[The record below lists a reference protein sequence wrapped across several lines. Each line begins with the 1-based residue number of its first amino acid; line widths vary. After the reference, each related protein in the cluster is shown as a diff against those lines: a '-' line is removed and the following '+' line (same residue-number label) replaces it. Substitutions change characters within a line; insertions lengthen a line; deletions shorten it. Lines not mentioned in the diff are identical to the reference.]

1 MPPPPLP
8 QLLFS
13 NALRNMQSSQEH
25 FKQNFME
32 ILWRRGESECI
43 QSGQLENT
51 IWEKKVQGNAG
62 KVNRGLEAMSSSR
75 LLCLKFLKI
84 TNSLVC
90 YQWPK
95 VSSPP
100 HYPSTNLHHSL
111 FVCLTLHKMDI
122 SVRRT
127 PLESVL
133 CPSYH
138 LIESQMKGVKK
149 GKNQLFRCWPF
160 YRTVTVL

>member
-1 MPPPPLP
+1 
-8 QLLFS
+8 
-13 NALRNMQSSQEH
+13 
-25 FKQNFME
+25 ME
-32 ILWRRGESECI
+32 AGGGGGGGWGRGDSECI
-43 QSGQLENT
+43 QYGQLENT
-51 IWEKKVQGNAG
+51 KWERKVQGNAG
-62 KVNRGLEAMSSSR
+62 KVNRGLETTSSSR
-75 LLCLKFLKI
+75 YSFLKFLKI
-84 TNSLVC
+84 TDSLVC

-95 VSSPP
+95 MSSPP

>member
-1 MPPPPLP
+1 MPPPAHP

-13 NALRNMQSSQEH
+13 NALRNIQSSQEH
-25 FKQNFME
+25 LKQNFME

-100 HYPSTNLHHSL
+100 HYPSTNLRHSL

-122 SVRRT
+122 SLRRT
-127 PLESVL
+127 PIELAVSV
-133 CPSYH
+133 
-138 LIESQMKGVKK
+138 
-149 GKNQLFRCWPF
+149 
-160 YRTVTVL
+160 

>member
-1 MPPPPLP
+1 
-8 QLLFS
+8 
-13 NALRNMQSSQEH
+13 
-25 FKQNFME
+25 ME
-32 ILWRRGESECI
+32 AGGGGGGGGGGGESECI
-43 QSGQLENT
+43 QYGQLENT
-51 IWEKKVQGNAG
+51 KWERKVQGNAG

-122 SVRRT
+122 SLRRT
-127 PLESVL
+127 PIELAVSV
-133 CPSYH
+133 
-138 LIESQMKGVKK
+138 
-149 GKNQLFRCWPF
+149 
-160 YRTVTVL
+160 